1 VAAGSYLRSLRFQ
14 LTATYLLVFGLVFTG
29 VVVVGLGV
37 ARSSVHR
44 ALDRELEERARQMVA
59 ALVQT
64 GDPFTDTALRDAAS
78 SEARTLFFRGYL
90 VQVRGEDGAVLGRSE
105 ALAGRDLPLSE
116 SGAAWGGDA
125 PLLETVELS
134 WTPGAPAEPYR
145 VATLRHVSPG
155 VRPFVVQ
162 VGSDLGPVREP
173 VALMNRLAWAGLAV
187 ALLAAAVASWLAAGR
202 AMARLNQIA
211 DAVSAVELDA
221 LGERPIVPP
230 TPDPEVRRLAGDL
243 NRLLARIADGLR
255 ARERFIQ
262 DVSHELKT
270 PLSVL
275 SSEAQV
281 VELRSDL
288 SGDARAFARS
298 VGEESRHLARLVES
312 MLALAR
318 AEATSDMAGAAVCS
332 AYDAAVAAVGAC
344 QPVARSAG
352 VNLQLTLGVPP
363 QDQAA
368 GPGHAVTR
376 DAGSGANDASA
387 EEDDALFFGDP
398 ELVTAM
404 VSNLIRNA
412 IAYSPTDGAVQVH
425 AWRDG
430 GDITL
435 AVGDRGPGIP
445 PEAIGGIFDR
455 FAQARPDDRARGHG
469 LGLAIARTVAEL
481 HGGSLRV
488 ENLSPAGCRFTV
500 TLRAAE
506 PAQPAENAGA

>member
-1 VAAGSYLRSLRFQ
+1 MAAGSYLRSLRFQ

-44 ALDRELEERARQMVA
+44 ALDRELEDRARQMVA

-64 GDPFTDTALRDAAS
+64 GDPFTDDALREAAAAES
-78 SEARTLFFRGYL
+78 RTLFFRGFL
-90 VQVRGEDGAVLGRSE
+90 VQVRGDDGAVIGRSE
-105 ALAGRDLPLSE
+105 TLSGRDLPLSE
-116 SGAAWGGDA
+116 DGEAWAGDT
-125 PLLETVELS
+125 PLLETVELA
-134 WTPGAPAEPYR
+134 WTPGEPAEPYR

-173 VALMNRLAWAGLAV
+173 VSLMNRLAWAGLGV

-202 AMARLNQIA
+202 AMARLGQIA
-211 DAVSAVELDA
+211 DAVSAVELDD
-221 LGERPIVPP
+221 LGETPIVPP
-230 TPDPEVRRLAGDL
+230 TPDPEVRRLADDL

-275 SSEAQV
+275 HSEAQV
-281 VELRSDL
+281 IELRTDL
-288 SGDARAFARS
+288 SEEARVFAGS
-298 VGEESRHLARLVES
+298 VGEEARHLARLVES

-318 AEATSDMAGAAVCS
+318 AEATSDMAGAAVAS
-332 AYDAAVAAVGAC
+332 AYDAVVAAVGAC
-344 QPVARSAG
+344 QPAARSAG
-352 VNLQLTLGVPP
+352 VSLQLTLGAPASESN
-363 QDQAA
+363 DEADEADAA
-368 GPGHAVTR
+368 DP
-376 DAGSGANDASA
+376 
-387 EEDDALFFGDP
+387 DDALFFGDP

-412 IAYSPTDGAVQVH
+412 IAYSPAGEPVLIHARPGGEDIAIAVEDH
-425 AWRDG
+425 
-430 GDITL
+430 
-435 AVGDRGPGIP
+435 GPGIP
-445 PEAIGGIFDR
+445 PEAIGRIFDR
-455 FAQARPDDRARGHG
+455 FAQARPQDSARGHG

-488 ENLSPAGCRFTV
+488 ENRTPGGCRFTV
-500 TLRAAE
+500 TLRATKPDE
-506 PAQPAENAGA
+506 STGS